1 LSEATKLGMAMTQ
14 REAKRFFVD
23 KIVAQALVED
33 APLSKSEVCM
43 LSFSESD
50 PDSVVK
56 AMSAGEPESEAAVA
70 DYEARMGGLLKRA
83 YKRDLAVDPGAK
95 AVYREAHVVL
105 SEGDHYLLLMTEKAL
120 GPANPAGV
128 LGKVGLF
135 MVLVVP
141 GVLAVAIA
149 GVVAW
154 GLFTQGP
161 DAGRQVAEFG
171 PFLLFLAWGGVFMI
185 RLWVR
190 EARS

>member
-1 LSEATKLGMAMTQ
+1 M
-14 REAKRFFVD
+14 
-23 KIVAQALVED
+23 
-33 APLSKSEVCM
+33 
-43 LSFSESD
+43 
-50 PDSVVK
+50 
-56 AMSAGEPESEAAVA
+56 
-70 DYEARMGGLLKRA
+70 
-83 YKRDLAVDPGAK
+83 
-95 AVYREAHVVL
+95 
-105 SEGDHYLLLMTEKAL
+105 
-120 GPANPAGV
+120 